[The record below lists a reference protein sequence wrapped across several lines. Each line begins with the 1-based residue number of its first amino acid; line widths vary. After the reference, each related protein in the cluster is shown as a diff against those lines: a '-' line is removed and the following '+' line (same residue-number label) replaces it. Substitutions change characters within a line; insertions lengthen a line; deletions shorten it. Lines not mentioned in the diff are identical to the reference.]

1 VQLGDAGR
9 RHHPDRVHDRASRAQ
24 WFGQLVPF
32 GLVTEEDQLQHG
44 EALPAQRLGDH
55 GQRRELQHPAD
66 RGDLVG
72 NRAGP
77 VQPGPEDFGRTVP
90 GEEHRPRIDFGHLVQ
105 LEFER
110 EAVDVL
116 AGSPARLEFAQAL
129 AALGSALRRSGRPGE
144 AREPLRQALD
154 LATACG
160 AGGLAQHARAE
171 LYAAGARPRTE
182 ALHGVESLT
191 PSERRV
197 AGMAADG
204 TANKVIAQTLYVT
217 PKTVELHL
225 SSAYRKLGIRSRR
238 ELPAAL
244 VPR

>member
-1 VQLGDAGR
+1 MNWQSSVPSEPCPACG
-9 RHHPDRVHDRASRAQ
+9 RASAPPRC
-24 WFGQLVPF
+24 
-32 GLVTEEDQLQHG
+32 
-44 EALPAQRLGDH
+44 RIS
-55 GQRRELQHPAD
+55 AD
-66 RGDLVG
+66 TS
-72 NRAGP
+72 AEP
-77 VQPGPEDFGRTVP
+77 EPGP
-90 GEEHRPRIDFGHLVQ
+90 
-105 LEFER
+105 

-144 AREPLRQALD
+144 A
-154 LATACG
+154 
-160 AGGLAQHARAE
+160 
-171 LYAAGARPRTE
+171 
-182 ALHGVESLT
+182 LHGVESLT

-204 TANKVIAQTLYVT
+204 TANKVIAQTLYVM

>member
-1 VQLGDAGR
+1 VQGARPSSDAAGEVELARRFGAPQALGRSLRILGLVSPGDG
-9 RHHPDRVHDRASRAQ
+9 V
-24 WFGQLVPF
+24 GQL
-32 GLVTEEDQLQHG
+32 
-44 EALPAQRLGDH
+44 
-55 GQRRELQHPAD
+55 
-66 RGDLVG
+66 
-72 NRAGP
+72 
-77 VQPGPEDFGRTVP
+77 
-90 GEEHRPRIDFGHLVQ
+90 
-105 LEFER
+105 R

-116 AGSPARLEFAQAL
+116 A
-129 AALGSALRRSGRPGE
+129 
-144 AREPLRQALD
+144 
-154 LATACG
+154 
-160 AGGLAQHARAE
+160 
-171 LYAAGARPRTE
+171 
-182 ALHGVESLT
+182 GVESLT

>member
-1 VQLGDAGR
+1 VL
-9 RHHPDRVHDRASRAQ
+9 
-24 WFGQLVPF
+24 
-32 GLVTEEDQLQHG
+32 
-44 EALPAQRLGDH
+44 
-55 GQRRELQHPAD
+55 
-66 RGDLVG
+66 
-72 NRAGP
+72 
-77 VQPGPEDFGRTVP
+77 
-90 GEEHRPRIDFGHLVQ
+90 
-105 LEFER
+105 R
-110 EAVDVL
+110 EA
-116 AGSPARLEFAQAL
+116 
-129 AALGSALRRSGRPGE
+129 
-144 AREPLRQALD
+144 
-154 LATACG
+154 
-160 AGGLAQHARAE
+160 ARA
-171 LYAAGARPRTE
+171 E